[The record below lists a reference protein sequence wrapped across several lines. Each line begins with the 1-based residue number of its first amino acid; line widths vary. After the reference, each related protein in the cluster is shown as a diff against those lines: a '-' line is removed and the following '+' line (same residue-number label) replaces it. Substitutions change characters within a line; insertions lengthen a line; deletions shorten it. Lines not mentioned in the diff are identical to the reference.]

1 MEEVSV
7 MERTEQL
14 ITRVETACV
23 KDNQV
28 LSLSVNRQDVE
39 RCARVIR
46 EYGLLTPPV
55 VGDFPDGTRMVLSG
69 ECEFLALREMG
80 ARSVEAVAVPIL
92 EEQDSSRLSLLLSSL
107 RKSPNALSE
116 GMLVVQL
123 LKTGQYTQLQVGEM
137 LGKSVSWV
145 NKRISLITRL
155 HPAVRELVT
164 LKQLCPHSAQEIA
177 RLPEEIQHAFS
188 TKVVQEGLPKS
199 AVEVLVEAYN
209 KEGCP
214 DSFKEQMLEHPRH
227 ALEKVAD
234 IRTVKTI
241 RNCKEKDVPPSGQAL
256 RNDLVLL
263 LRCISDAQRQLGG
276 LDDLAILQQHSLL
289 ARCRDA
295 SIRFA
300 SLLELHLKTMDIS
313 PGKIGKEA
321 AVHDH

>member
-1 MEEVSV
+1 MVKT
-7 MERTEQL
+7 ERL
-14 ITRVETACV
+14 ITRVDTACV

-46 EYGLLTPPV
+46 QYGLLTPPV
-55 VGDFPDGTRMVLSG
+55 VGDFPDGARLLLSG

-80 ARSVEAVAVPIL
+80 VRSVEVVAVSVL

-116 GMLVVQL
+116 GLLVVQL
-123 LKTGQYTQLQVGEM
+123 LKTGLYTQSQVGEM

-145 NKRISLITRL
+145 NKRVSLITRL

-164 LKQLCPHSAQEIA
+164 LKRLCPHSAQEIA
-177 RLPEEIQHAFS
+177 RLPGEVQHTFA

-199 AVEVLVEAYN
+199 AVEVLVETYH

-214 DSFKEQMLEHPRH
+214 DSFKEQMLEQPRH
-227 ALEKVAD
+227 ALEKAPE
-234 IRTVKTI
+234 IRKVKTI
-241 RNCKEKDVPPSGQAL
+241 RNCTAKDISPSTHTL

-263 LRCISDAQRQLGG
+263 LRCISDAQRQLG
-276 LDDLAILQQHSLL
+276 ILEHSVLSEHRNLL

-295 SIRFA
+295 SLRFA
-300 SLLELHLKTMDIS
+300 SLLEAHLEAMDVS
-313 PGKIGKEA
+313 PGKPLKGGGNP
-321 AVHDH
+321 

>member
-1 MEEVSV
+1 METV
-7 MERTEQL
+7 ERL

-55 VGDFPDGTRMVLSG
+55 VGDFPDGTRLVLSG

-80 ARSVEAVAVPIL
+80 VRSVEAVAVSVL
-92 EEQDSSRLSLLLSSL
+92 EEQDSSKLSLLLASL

-116 GMLVVQL
+116 GMLVAQL
-123 LKTGQYTQLQVGEM
+123 LKTGQYTQSQVGEM

-164 LKQLCPHSAQEIA
+164 LRQICPHSAQEIA
-177 RLPEEIQHAFS
+177 RLPEEMQHPFA

-199 AVEVLVEAYN
+199 AVEILVETYN
-209 KEGCP
+209 KGGCP
-214 DSFKEQMLEHPRH
+214 DSFKEQMLRHPRH

-234 IRTVKTI
+234 IRTVKTMHS
-241 RNCKEKDVPPSGQAL
+241 RKEKSIPPSGQTL

-263 LRCISDAQRQLGG
+263 LRCISDAERQLGG
-276 LDDLAILQQHSLL
+276 LDHPALLQQRNLL
-289 ARCRDA
+289 AQSRDA

-300 SLLELHLKTMDIS
+300 SLLDFYLKTIDIS
-313 PGKIGKEA
+313 PGKTKKEA
-321 AVHDH
+321 AIHGH

>member
-1 MEEVSV
+1 MAGS
-7 MERTEQL
+7 ERL
-14 ITRVETACV
+14 ITQVETACV

-55 VGDFPDGTRMVLSG
+55 VGDFPDGTRLVLSG

-80 ARSVEAVAVPIL
+80 VRSVEAVAVPVS
-92 EEQDSSRLSLLLSSL
+92 EEQDSSRLSLLLASFK
-107 RKSPNALSE
+107 KSPNALSE
-116 GMLVVQL
+116 GMLVAQL
-123 LKTGQYTQLQVGEM
+123 LKTGQYTQSQVGEM

-145 NKRISLITRL
+145 NKRISLIKRL

-164 LKQLCPHSAQEIA
+164 LRRLCPHSAQEIA
-177 RLPEEIQHAFS
+177 RLPEEVQHAFS
-188 TKVVQEGLPKS
+188 IKVVQEGLPKS
-199 AVEVLVEAYN
+199 AVEVLVETYN

-227 ALEKVAD
+227 ALEKAAD
-234 IRTVKTI
+234 IRKVKTI
-241 RNCKEKDVPPSGQAL
+241 KNCKEKDVPPSGQAL

-276 LDDLAILQQHSLL
+276 LDRPALLQQKSLL
-289 ARCRDA
+289 AQSRDVSA
-295 SIRFA
+295 RFT
-300 SLLELHLKTMDIS
+300 SLVNAHLETMEVS
-313 PGKIGKEA
+313 PGKPEKEA

>member
-1 MEEVSV
+1 

-80 ARSVEAVAVPIL
+80 VRSVEAVAVPIS
-92 EEQDSSRLSLLLSSL
+92 EEQDSSKLSLLLSSF
-107 RKSPNALSE
+107 RKSLNALSE
-116 GMLVVQL
+116 GMLVVHL

-164 LKQLCPHSAQEIA
+164 LRQLCPHSAQEIA

-199 AVEVLVEAYN
+199 AVEMLVEAYN

-234 IRTVKTI
+234 IRMVKTI

>member
-1 MEEVSV
+1 MEKAA
-7 MERTEQL
+7 RL

-46 EYGLLTPPV
+46 QYGLLTPPV
-55 VGDFPDGTRMVLSG
+55 VGDLPDGTRLVLSG

-80 ARSVEAVAVPIL
+80 VKNVEAVAVPIS
-92 EEQDSSRLSLLLSSL
+92 EEQDSSRLSLLLASL

-116 GMLVVQL
+116 GMLIAQL
-123 LKTGQYTQLQVGEM
+123 LKTGQYTQSQVSEM

-155 HPAVRELVT
+155 QPAVQELVT

-177 RLPEEIQHAFS
+177 RLPGEIQHAFA
-188 TKVVQEGLPKS
+188 TQVVQEGLPKS
-199 AVEVLVEAYN
+199 AVEVLVETYN
-209 KEGCP
+209 KQGCP

-227 ALEKVAD
+227 ALEKAAE

-241 RNCKEKDVPPSGQAL
+241 RNGTDKDIPPGGQTL

-276 LDDLAILQQHSLL
+276 LEQTALLQQRSLL
-289 ARCRDA
+289 VRSRDA
-295 SIRFA
+295 SSRFA
-300 SLLELHLKTMDIS
+300 SLLDAHLETMDIS
-313 PGKIGKEA
+313 PGKSGKE
-321 AVHDH
+321 VTIHDH

>member
-1 MEEVSV
+1 MGKA
-7 MERTEQL
+7 ERL
-14 ITRVETACV
+14 ITWIETACV

-46 EYGLLTPPV
+46 QYGLLTPPV
-55 VGDFPDGTRMVLSG
+55 VGDFPDGTRLVLSG

-80 ARSVEAVAVPIL
+80 IRNVEAVAVPIS
-92 EEQDSSRLSLLLSSL
+92 EEQDSSRLSLLLASL

-116 GMLVVQL
+116 GMLVAQL
-123 LKTGQYTQLQVGEM
+123 LKTGQYTQSQVGEM

-155 HPAVRELVT
+155 QPAVRELVT

-177 RLPEEIQHAFS
+177 RLPEEIQHAFA

-199 AVEVLVEAYN
+199 AVEVLVETHN
-209 KEGCP
+209 KQGCP

-241 RNCKEKDVPPSGQAL
+241 RNRGGKELPPSGQTL

-276 LDDLAILQQHSLL
+276 LEHSVLLQQRSLV

-295 SIRFA
+295 SLRFA
-300 SLLELHLKTMDIS
+300 SLLDVHLETMDIS
-313 PGKIGKEA
+313 PGKFGQEVAI
-321 AVHDH
+321 HDH

>member
-1 MEEVSV
+1 MEKT
-7 MERTEQL
+7 ERL
-14 ITRVETACV
+14 ITWVETACV

-28 LSLSVNRQDVE
+28 LSLSVSRQDVE

-46 EYGLLTPPV
+46 QYGLLTPPV
-55 VGDFPDGTRMVLSG
+55 VGDFPDGG

-80 ARSVEAVAVPIL
+80 VKSVEAVAVPIL
-92 EEQDSSRLSLLLSSL
+92 EEQDSSRLSLLLASL

-116 GMLVVQL
+116 GMLVAQL
-123 LKTGQYTQLQVGEM
+123 IKTGQYTQSQVGEM

-155 HPAVRELVT
+155 QPAVRELVT
-164 LKQLCPHSAQEIA
+164 LKQLCSHSAQEIA
-177 RLPEEIQHAFS
+177 RLPEEIQHAFA

-199 AVEVLVEAYN
+199 AVEVLVETYN

-214 DSFKEQMLEHPRH
+214 DSFKEQILAHPRH

-241 RNCKEKDVPPSGQAL
+241 RNGGGKDVPSSGQTL

-263 LRCISDAQRQLGG
+263 LRCISDAQRQLGV
-276 LDDLAILQQHSLL
+276 LEHPALLQQRSLL
-289 ARCRDA
+289 VRSRDV

-300 SLLELHLKTMDIS
+300 SLLDAHLETMDIS
-313 PGKIGKEA
+313 PGKFGKEVA
-321 AVHDH
+321 IHDH

>member
-1 MEEVSV
+1 

-80 ARSVEAVAVPIL
+80 IRSVEAVAVPIL
-92 EEQDSSRLSLLLSSL
+92 EERDSSRLSLLLSSL

-209 KEGCP
+209 KKGCP
-214 DSFKEQMLEHPRH
+214 DSFKKQMLDHPRH

-234 IRTVKTI
+234 ISTVKTI
-241 RNCKEKDVPPSGQAL
+241 RSREKDVLPSCQAL

-276 LDDLAILQQHSLL
+276 LDHRELLQQHSLL
-289 ARCRDA
+289 VRSRDA

-313 PGKIGKEA
+313 PGKIEKGG
-321 AVHDH
+321 VSS

>member
-1 MEEVSV
+1 MMEGPK
-7 MERTEQL
+7 RL
-14 ITRVETACV
+14 ITQVETACV

-46 EYGLLTPPV
+46 QYGLLTPPV
-55 VGDFPDGTRMVLSG
+55 VGDFPDGTRLVLSG

-80 ARSVEAVAVPIL
+80 MRSVEAVAVPML

-107 RKSPNALSE
+107 RKNPNALSE
-116 GMLVVQL
+116 GMLVTQL
-123 LKTGQYTQLQVGEM
+123 LKTGQYTQSQVGEM

-155 HPAVRELVT
+155 HPAVQELVT
-164 LKQLCPHSAQEIA
+164 LRQLCPHSAQEIA
-177 RLPEEIQHAFS
+177 RLPAEVQHAFS

-199 AVEVLVEAYN
+199 AVEILVEAYN

-214 DSFKEQMLEHPRH
+214 NSFKEQMLEQPRH
-227 ALEKVAD
+227 ALSKVAD
-234 IRTVKTI
+234 IRTVKAI
-241 RNCKEKDVPPSGQAL
+241 RNRDRKDAPPSGQTL

-263 LRCISDAQRQLGG
+263 LRCISDAEQQLGG
-276 LDDLAILQQHSLL
+276 LDNLSLL
-289 ARCRDA
+289 HQRNLLSRSRDA
-295 SIRFA
+295 SRRFSA
-300 SLLELHLKTMDIS
+300 LLNIHLESMDIS

-321 AVHDH
+321 TTHGH

>member
-1 MEEVSV
+1 
-7 MERTEQL
+7 MERVERL
-14 ITRVETACV
+14 ITQVETACV

-28 LSLSVNRQDVE
+28 LSLSVNRHDVE

-80 ARSVEAVAVPIL
+80 VRSVEAVAVSVL
-92 EEQDSSRLSLLLSSL
+92 EEQDSSKLALLLASL

-116 GMLVVQL
+116 GMLVAQL
-123 LKTGQYTQLQVGEM
+123 VKTGQYTQSQVAEM

-155 HPAVRELVT
+155 HPAVQELVT
-164 LKQLCPHSAQEIA
+164 LRQLCPHSAQEIA
-177 RLPEEIQHAFS
+177 RLPEEIQHNFA

-199 AVEVLVEAYN
+199 AVEILVETYN

-227 ALEKVAD
+227 ALEKIAD
-234 IRTVKTI
+234 IRTVRTI
-241 RNCKEKDVPPSGQAL
+241 RNRKEKDIPPSGQTL

-276 LDDLAILQQHSLL
+276 LNHPSLLQQRSLL
-289 ARCRDA
+289 ARSRDA
-295 SIRFA
+295 LIRFV
-300 SLLELHLKTMDIS
+300 SLLDFHLETMEVS
-313 PGKIGKEA
+313 PGKPGKEA
-321 AVHDH
+321 ASYGH

>member
-1 MEEVSV
+1 MEGT
-7 MERTEQL
+7 ERL
-14 ITRVETACV
+14 ITWVDTACV
-23 KDNQV
+23 KENQV

-39 RCARVIR
+39 RCARIIR
-46 EYGLLTPPV
+46 QYGLLTPPV
-55 VGDFPDGTRMVLSG
+55 VGDFPDGTRLVLSG

-80 ARSVEAVAVPIL
+80 VRNVEAVAVPVL
-92 EEQDSSRLSLLLSSL
+92 AEHDSSRLALLLSSL

-116 GMLVVQL
+116 GMLVTQL
-123 LKTGQYTQLQVGEM
+123 LKTGQYTQSQVGEM

-164 LKQLCPHSAQEIA
+164 LRQLCPHSAQEIA
-177 RLPEEIQHAFS
+177 RLPEEIQHAFA

-199 AVEVLVEAYN
+199 AVEVLVETYN

-214 DSFKEQMLEHPRH
+214 DSFKEQMLEYPRH

-241 RNCKEKDVPPSGQAL
+241 RNRTGKDVLPSGQTL

-263 LRCISDAQRQLGG
+263 LRCICDAERQLGG
-276 LDDLAILQQHSLL
+276 LEHPALLQQRSLL
-289 ARCRDA
+289 ARSRDA
-295 SIRFA
+295 STRFA
-300 SLLELHLKTMDIS
+300 SLVDAHLETLDVS
-313 PGKIGKEA
+313 PGKPGEGA
-321 AVHDH
+321 ATYGH

>member
-1 MEEVSV
+1 MEK
-7 MERTEQL
+7 RL
-14 ITRVETACV
+14 ITWVDTACV

-46 EYGLLTPPV
+46 QYGLLTPPV
-55 VGDFPDGTRMVLSG
+55 IGDFPDGTRLVLSG

-80 ARSVEAVAVPIL
+80 VKGVEAVAVPVL
-92 EEQDSSRLSLLLSSL
+92 KEQDSSRLSLLLSSL

-116 GMLVVQL
+116 GMLVSQL
-123 LKTGQYTQLQVGEM
+123 LKTGQYTQSQVGEM

-164 LKQLCPHSAQEIA
+164 LRQLCPHSAQEIA
-177 RLPEEIQHAFS
+177 RLPEEVQHAFS

-199 AVEVLVEAYN
+199 AVEVLVETYN

-214 DSFKEQMLEHPRH
+214 ASFKEQMLEHPRH

-234 IRTVKTI
+234 IRTVKAL
-241 RNCKEKDVPPSGQAL
+241 RSRQGKDVPPSGQAL

-263 LRCISDAQRQLGG
+263 LRCIADAQRQLGG
-276 LDDLAILQQHSLL
+276 LDPSALLQQSSLL
-289 ARCRDA
+289 ARSREA
-295 SIRFA
+295 SVRFA
-300 SLLELHLKTMDIS
+300 SLLDTYLEAMEVS
-313 PGKIGKEA
+313 PGKTGREA

>member
-1 MEEVSV
+1 MVKA
-7 MERTEQL
+7 ERL
-14 ITRVETACV
+14 ITQVDTAHV

-39 RCARVIR
+39 RCAWVIR
-46 EYGLLTPPV
+46 QYGLLTPPV
-55 VGDFPDGTRMVLSG
+55 VGDFPDGTRLVLSG

-80 ARSVEAVAVPIL
+80 VSSVEAVAVPVL

-116 GMLVVQL
+116 GLLVAQL
-123 LKTGQYTQLQVGEM
+123 LKTGQYTQSQVGEL

-145 NKRISLITRL
+145 NKRVSLITRL

-164 LKQLCPHSAQEIA
+164 LRQLCPHSAQEIA
-177 RLPEEIQHAFS
+177 RLPEEIQHPFA

-199 AVEVLVEAYN
+199 AVEVLVETYH

-214 DSFKEQMLEHPRH
+214 DSFKEQMLEQPRH

-234 IRTVKTI
+234 IRKVKTI
-241 RNCKEKDVPPSGQAL
+241 RNCTGKDISPSTQTL

-263 LRCISDAQRQLGG
+263 LRCISDAQRQLGI
-276 LDDLAILQQHSLL
+276 LDYPALLQQRSLL
-289 ARCRDA
+289 VRSRDA
-295 SIRFA
+295 SLRFA
-300 SLLELHLKTMDIS
+300 SLLDACLETMNVS
-313 PGKIGKEA
+313 PGENRKGGA
-321 AVHDH
+321 NP

>member
-1 MEEVSV
+1 MEKS
-7 MERTEQL
+7 ERL
-14 ITRVETACV
+14 ITWVETACV

-46 EYGLLTPPV
+46 QYGLLTPPV
-55 VGDFPDGTRMVLSG
+55 VGDFPDGTRLVLSG

-80 ARSVEAVAVPIL
+80 VRSVEAVAVPVM

-116 GMLVVQL
+116 GMLVAQL
-123 LKTGQYTQLQVGEM
+123 LKTGQYTQSQVGEM

-155 HPAVRELVT
+155 HPAVREMVT
-164 LKQLCPHSAQEIA
+164 LRQLCPHSAQEIA

-199 AVEVLVEAYN
+199 AVEVLVETYN

-241 RNCKEKDVPPSGQAL
+241 RNSAGKDVPPSGQTL

-276 LDDLAILQQHSLL
+276 LDHPALLHQRSLL
-289 ARCRDA
+289 ARSRDA

-300 SLLELHLKTMDIS
+300 SLLDAHLETMDVS
-313 PGKIGKEA
+313 PGKPGKEA
-321 AVHDH
+321 AAHGH

>member
-1 MEEVSV
+1 

-80 ARSVEAVAVPIL
+80 VRSVEAVAVPIS
-92 EEQDSSRLSLLLSSL
+92 EEQDSSKLSLLLSSF
-107 RKSPNALSE
+107 RKSLNALSE
-116 GMLVVQL
+116 GMLVVHL

-164 LKQLCPHSAQEIA
+164 LRQLCPHSAQEIA

>member
-1 MEEVSV
+1 MEGPK
-7 MERTEQL
+7 RL
-14 ITRVETACV
+14 ITQVETACV

-46 EYGLLTPPV
+46 QYGLLTPPV
-55 VGDFPDGTRMVLSG
+55 VGDFPDGTRLVLSG

-80 ARSVEAVAVPIL
+80 MRSVEAVAVPML

-107 RKSPNALSE
+107 RKNPNALSE
-116 GMLVVQL
+116 GMLVTQL
-123 LKTGQYTQLQVGEM
+123 LKTGQYTQSQVGEM

-155 HPAVRELVT
+155 HPAVQELVT
-164 LKQLCPHSAQEIA
+164 LRQLCPHSAQEIA
-177 RLPEEIQHAFS
+177 RLPAEVQHAFS

-199 AVEVLVEAYN
+199 AVEILVEAYN

-214 DSFKEQMLEHPRH
+214 NSFKEQMLEQPRH
-227 ALEKVAD
+227 ALSKVAD
-234 IRTVKTI
+234 IRTVKAI
-241 RNCKEKDVPPSGQAL
+241 RNRDRKDAPPSGQTL

-263 LRCISDAQRQLGG
+263 LRCISDAEQQLGG
-276 LDDLAILQQHSLL
+276 LDNLSLL
-289 ARCRDA
+289 HQRNLLSRSRDA
-295 SIRFA
+295 SRRFSA
-300 SLLELHLKTMDIS
+300 LLNIHLESMDIS

-321 AVHDH
+321 TTHGH

>member
-1 MEEVSV
+1 

-80 ARSVEAVAVPIL
+80 VRSVEAVAVPIS
-92 EEQDSSRLSLLLSSL
+92 EEQDSSKLSLLLSSF
-107 RKSPNALSE
+107 RKSLNALSE
-116 GMLVVQL
+116 GMLVVHL

-164 LKQLCPHSAQEIA
+164 LRQLCPHSAQEIA

-199 AVEVLVEAYN
+199 AVEMLVEAYN

-234 IRTVKTI
+234 IRMVKTI

-263 LRCISDAQRQLGG
+263 LCCISDAQRQLGG
-276 LDDLAILQQHSLL
+276 LDNLAILQQHSLL
-289 ARCRDA
+289 ARSRDA